1 MAGIIRMGGAMS
13 TAGTGS
19 RQAAAGPAATKEP
32 IMRFEA
38 ALITGATS
46 GIGEAIAR
54 VLPATTALWLTG
66 RDVSRLAAL
75 AAELGEAERPVAT
88 FAADLATRGEQD
100 AMIAWA
106 AAAPIDLLVNN
117 AGFGRFGPALE
128 RGERDRAMIE
138 VNLLAPMALAQ
149 ALLPGMLERAR
160 STGRRA
166 GLINVASVVGFFP
179 WPYFATYAASKAF
192 LVSWTE
198 ALAAELRD
206 DPIDVLAL
214 CPGAT
219 TTKFH
224 ERAGYA
230 GVPGWGSHSP
240 DRVAREALE
249 ALGRRPVHVVGVTN
263 RIAVAAIRYLPRWL
277 TMRGTARA
285 TARSDRR

>member
-1 MAGIIRMGGAMS
+1 MAGIIRMDGAMS

-19 RQAAAGPAATKEP
+19 GQATAAPAAAEEP
-32 IMRFEA
+32 VLRFEA

-54 VLPATTALWLTG
+54 ALPATTALRLTG
-66 RDVSRLAAL
+66 RDAGRLAAL
-75 AAELGEAERPVAT
+75 AAELGNAGRPVAT
-88 FAADLATRGEQD
+88 FAADLAKRGEQD

-106 AAAPIDLLVNN
+106 ASAPIDLLVNN

-128 RGERDRAMIE
+128 GGERDRAMIE
-138 VNLLAPMALAQ
+138 LNLLTPIALAQ
-149 ALLPGMLERAR
+149 ALLPGMIAGARA
-160 STGRRA
+160 TGRRA
-166 GLINVASVVGFFP
+166 GLINVASMVGFFP

-198 ALAAELRD
+198 ALAAELGD

-219 TTKFH
+219 ATKFH

-230 GVPGWGSHSP
+230 GMPGWGGHLP
-240 DRVAREALE
+240 DRVAREALA
-249 ALGRRPVHVVGVTN
+249 ALGRRPVYVVGTTN
-263 RIAVAAIRYLPRWL
+263 RIAVAAMRHLPRWV
-277 TMRGTARA
+277 TMRGAARA
-285 TARSDRR
+285 TQRRLRD

>member
-1 MAGIIRMGGAMS
+1 MAGIIRMGVAMS
-13 TAGTGS
+13 TAGTGLG
-19 RQAAAGPAATKEP
+19 QAAAGPAATKEP
-32 IMRFEA
+32 MRFEA

-54 VLPATTALWLTG
+54 ALPATTALWLTG

-75 AAELGEAERPVAT
+75 
-88 FAADLATRGEQD
+88 AADLATRGEQD

-128 RGERDRAMIE
+128 GGERDRAMIE
-138 VNLLAPMALAQ
+138 LNLLAPMALAQ
-149 ALLPGMLERAR
+149 ALLPGMLEAARA
-160 STGRRA
+160 TGRRA

-179 WPYFATYAASKAF
+179 WPYFAAYAASKAF

-206 DPIDVLAL
+206 DPVDVLAL

-219 TTKFH
+219 TTKFL

-230 GVPGWGSHSP
+230 GMPGWGSHLP
-240 DRVAREALE
+240 DRVAQEALE
-249 ALGRRPVHVVGVTN
+249 ALGRRPVHVVGTTN
-263 RIAVAAIRYLPRWL
+263 RIAVAAMRYLPRWL

-285 TARSDRR
+285 TARIDRR